1 MLQDFEPPSGEIAK
15 QIEADFGSLDKLIP
29 VFNAKTA
36 AISGLYLKRFLWTSA
51 SAVHMRVESF
61 VQAATCISN
70 LVRDCWE

>member
-36 AISGLYLKRFLWTSA
+36 AIQVCT
-51 SAVHMRVESF
+51 
-61 VQAATCISN
+61 
-70 LVRDCWE
+70 